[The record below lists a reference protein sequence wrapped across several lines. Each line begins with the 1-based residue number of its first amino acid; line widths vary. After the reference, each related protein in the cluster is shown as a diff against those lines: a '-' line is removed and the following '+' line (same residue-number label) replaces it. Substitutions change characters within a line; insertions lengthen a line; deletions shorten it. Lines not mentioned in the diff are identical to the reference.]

1 MMLSL
6 LTFVYTVFDVVAI
19 ETGAVVLFGLL
30 NGELLRKWTVLF
42 LRFTL
47 ATSVTGLLF
56 PLHSFTLVHRCS
68 MLSVYVSGM
77 VVLAWRAFHLAGVW
91 RSIFALTI
99 TIVLYLNVVAAIDQ
113 VFEQISRFTVLA
125 TTQSEL
131 TFRATQFLVMVLFA
145 VIGIVTVKRF
155 HNRAAAH

>member
-1 MMLSL
+1 MLSL

-19 ETGAVVLFGLL
+19 ETGVVVLFGLL
-30 NGELLRKWTVLF
+30 TGELLRKWTVLF

-47 ATSVTGLLF
+47 ATSLTGLLF
-56 PLHSFTLVHRCS
+56 PLHSFTLVHGCS

-77 VVLAWRAFHLAGVW
+77 VVLAWRTFHLAGVW

-99 TIVLYLNVVAAIDQ
+99 TIVLYLNVVVAIDQ
-113 VFEQISRFTVLA
+113 VFEQISRFTALA

-155 HNRAAAH
+155 HNRVAAH